1 MTLSSI
7 LGVWLLFHLLLSLEI
22 LDFALQ
28 LLVRCLV
35 SLPEGRGVCKQV
47 ALVALVKCEL
57 GISEN

>member
-7 LGVWLLFHLLLSLEI
+7 LGVWLLFHEFFSLEI
-22 LDFALQ
+22 LDFVLQ
-28 LLVRCLV
+28 LLVRRLFW
-35 SLPEGRGVCKQV
+35 LPESRGVCKQV